1 MPKKTKLRIRE
12 LTLIAGVILLPFLF
26 SQGGCSVS
34 SDSSSSGS
42 VSVDLTDAATE
53 SFRAIY
59 VTIDEVQA
67 HRRNGFWE
75 VVAEPQQT
83 YNLLELVN
91 GVTEN
96 LGSRFVPAGTYSQ
109 MRLLL
114 DNDPD
119 EEANRFGD
127 VHEYGNYLVL
137 QGETEQRKLT
147 VPSGLQTGIKLV
159 SPFSVPEDGQV
170 ELLLDF
176 DAARSVIQ
184 AGASDNWLLK
194 PTIRV
199 LNRTDLAT
207 LSGQVASE
215 GRDADMNGT
224 RLSAQWLDANA
235 NQETDR
241 VQVRTATIARGLEE
255 SLNATYTLVTEPGEQ
270 VWVASKDGFV
280 PAAKRAD
287 PSPGAEPSWEVELQ
301 NATMGY
307 VNGTVSLNDDL
318 LVTDFQTE
326 FVRLSFRHRV
336 EAVDTGQE
344 TWIELKQLQQA
355 DLVSQDGEFVWSFQ
369 ASLPDMSQ
377 SPGDYRIVASL
388 LQQEDDDEEPT
399 LVDEA
404 VENATLGQVLDFE
417 LQSF

>member
-1 MPKKTKLRIRE
+1 MSKSIKRLSRE
-12 LTLIAGVILLPFLF
+12 LILIAAAIMLPFLF
-26 SQGGCSVS
+26 SQGGCSAS
-34 SDSSSSGS
+34 SGSSSSGS
-42 VSVDLTDAATE
+42 VSIDLTDAPVE

-67 HRRNGFWE
+67 HRQDGFWE
-75 VVAEPQQT
+75 IVAEPQQT

-96 LGSRFVPAGTYSQ
+96 LGSRFVPAGTYTQ
-109 MRLLL
+109 MRLVL
-114 DNDPD
+114 DDDPED
-119 EEANRFGD
+119 EENRFGD
-127 VHEYGNYLVL
+127 IHEYGNYLVL
-137 QGETEQRKLT
+137 QGETEQQKLT

-159 SPFSVPEDGQV
+159 SPFKVPEDGQV

-184 AGASDNWLLK
+184 AGNSGNWLLK

-199 LNRTDLAT
+199 LNRADLVS

-224 RLSAQWLDANA
+224 RLSAQWLDAGA
-235 NQETDR
+235 AEETTR
-241 VQVRTATIARGLEE
+241 LQVGTATRARGIEG
-255 SLNATYTLVTEPGEQ
+255 SLNSTYTLVTEPGEQ

-280 PAAKRAD
+280 PAARLAD
-287 PSPGAEPSWEVELQ
+287 PSPGAEPSWDVELQ

-318 LVTDFQTE
+318 LATDFQTE
-326 FVRLSFRHRV
+326 FVRLSFRHRL
-336 EAVDTGQE
+336 ETVDSGQE

-355 DLVSQDGEFVWSFQ
+355 DLVSQDGEFVWSFN
-369 ASLPDMSQ
+369 ARLPDMSQ
-377 SPGDYRIVASL
+377 APGEYRVVASL
-388 LQQEDDDEEPT
+388 LQQEDDDQEPT
-399 LVDEA
+399 LVDDA
-404 VENATLGQVLDFE
+404 AENATLGQVLDFE

>member
-1 MPKKTKLRIRE
+1 
-12 LTLIAGVILLPFLF
+12 
-26 SQGGCSVS
+26 
-34 SDSSSSGS
+34 
-42 VSVDLTDAATE
+42 
-53 SFRAIY
+53 
-59 VTIDEVQA
+59 
-67 HRRNGFWE
+67 
-75 VVAEPQQT
+75 
-83 YNLLELVN
+83 
-91 GVTEN
+91 
-96 LGSRFVPAGTYSQ
+96 
-109 MRLLL
+109 
-114 DNDPD
+114 
-119 EEANRFGD
+119 
-127 VHEYGNYLVL
+127 
-137 QGETEQRKLT
+137 
-147 VPSGLQTGIKLV
+147 
-159 SPFSVPEDGQV
+159 
-170 ELLLDF
+170 
-176 DAARSVIQ
+176 
-184 AGASDNWLLK
+184 
-194 PTIRV
+194 
-199 LNRTDLAT
+199 
-207 LSGQVASE
+207 
-215 GRDADMNGT
+215 
-224 RLSAQWLDANA
+224 
-235 NQETDR
+235 
-241 VQVRTATIARGLEE
+241 
-255 SLNATYTLVTEPGEQ
+255 VTEPGEQ

-287 PSPGAEPSWEVELQ
+287 PSPGAEPSWDVELQ

-336 EAVDTGQE
+336 EAVNTGQE